1 MIKKLILTASLSST
15 LLLTGCMSTGPD
27 LPEPVEFNSQR
38 EYQWEEDKSFALNI
52 AQMGKFAG
60 VGIGNEDSDEP
71 MTAGNNI
78 PGTGSTVLNSVAGFA
93 TGGLLGAFSMGGL
106 SGDDQKAHMW
116 PTSFMSFIPVSQLE
130 GKDEQTVRKIVQT
143 HSSSL
148 IKDALIA
155 TFPDTNVYGDYSSV
169 KQQYR
174 GDGQTLIAFDSNEC
188 LKAINVVAKKSYSE
202 VPVMNYHL
210 DNKHFLFNG
219 TMDSVRGFCSL
230 RYTDIVSGTV
240 TINNQKYFVIVS
252 KAAPSEI
259 TAWFLDEI
267 KDNYNGAVLVSEF
280 FITDSYEGDYK
291 HNTPAHVWY
300 KGQDYYFDA
309 SETSAKDQL

>member
-1 MIKKLILTASLSST
+1 MIKQLLLSASLTST
-15 LLLTGCMSTGPD
+15 LLMTGCMSTGPD
-27 LPEPVEFNSQR
+27 LPEPVEFNSER

-116 PTSFMSFIPVSQLE
+116 PTSFMSFIPVNELE

-155 TFPDTNVYGDYSSV
+155 TFPDTNVYGDYASKSNGIDN
-169 KQQYR
+169 Y
-174 GDGQTLIAFDSNEC
+174 GNTIITLKNDSCLTAYNTGRPALETALPVRKDFGKYFNFDS
-188 LKAINVVAKKSYSE
+188 KMDGIS
-202 VPVMNYHL
+202 NYC
-210 DNKHFLFNG
+210 FVTF
-219 TMDSVRGFCSL
+219 S
-230 RYTDIVSGTV
+230 DIISGTITVNGKANYIVV
-240 TINNQKYFVIVS
+240 TKAGING
-252 KAAPSEI
+252 E
-259 TAWFLDEI
+259 TAFFFDSI
-267 KDNYNGAVLVSEF
+267 KNNFKGAVLVSQLF
-280 FITDSYEGDYK
+280 KTFPRGKLLMANPNS
-291 HNTPAHVWY
+291 HVLY
-300 KGQDYYFDA
+300 KGRDYYFDA
-309 SETSAKDQL
+309 SETSSKDQL